1 MVLVST
7 SFGGKYKLDF
17 GGRISFGENLTL
29 LLNTAM
35 EAMDLDDYLD
45 SRLVLLMPV
54 GPDCHS
60 GVRVASKLQFFSSK
74 LTRVR
79 FLDAPRHK

>member
-1 MVLVST
+1 M

-60 GVRVASKLQFFSSK
+60 GVLVFFKASVFTSKLSG
-74 LTRVR
+74 
-79 FLDAPRHK
+79 